1 MLRRMLFDFLYILL
15 SQFQIPRRKQVII
28 FTAIKIQKV
37 IMGIVSNVFIL
48 DGQYNL
54 LLQFSSI

>member
-1 MLRRMLFDFLYILL
+1 MLFDFLYILL

-28 FTAIKIQKV
+28 FTGFKIQNV
-37 IMGIVSNVFIL
+37 IMGIVGNVFIL

>member
-28 FTAIKIQKV
+28 FTGFKIQNV
-37 IMGIVSNVFIL
+37 IMGIVGNVFIL